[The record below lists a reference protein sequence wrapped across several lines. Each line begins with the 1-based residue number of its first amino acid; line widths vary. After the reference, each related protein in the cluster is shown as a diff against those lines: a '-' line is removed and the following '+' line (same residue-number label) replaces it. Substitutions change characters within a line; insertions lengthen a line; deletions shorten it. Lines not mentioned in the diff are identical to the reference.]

1 MKRLWYG
8 GTIYTMEKENETAE
22 AVLVEN
28 DKIIAVGNK
37 AELWH
42 QADEIIDLKGAAM
55 YPGFVDSHLH
65 MIFQGEKLIRLDL
78 SKASTAEEM
87 LNLIKEA
94 AENTPSDQ
102 WLFGEGWNENNF
114 PDKRIP
120 SKEELDA
127 IRKEPIILTRVCHH
141 VVLGNTAALT
151 AGGISEESN
160 SPAGGEIGRD
170 ENGQLNGL
178 LYDQAT
184 NAVTNAIP
192 KVGESYIE
200 SLTEALN
207 LAIDGML
214 AHGLTGGHTEDMHYF
229 GKYTNP
235 LTAFKRV
242 IGKKKHF
249 RVNLL
254 RHHEVFE
261 EMQNDKAEYTEPF
274 IEPGAMKIFADG
286 ALGGSTAALTKP
298 YADQPNNYGLLI
310 HTDDR
315 LEELVKLARKY
326 GEPVA
331 VHMIGDAGA
340 EQVLTIL
347 EKYPLTNGKRDRLIH
362 CCILSEELAARIE
375 KLPVVLDLQPA
386 FVPSDFPWVI
396 NRLGK
401 ERLEWAYAWRKLVD
415 RGIMCAA
422 GTDAPVEDISPIASI
437 YGAVERKKPGAD
449 HDGYLPE
456 EKLTRFQAIRMY
468 TVGSAQAIGK
478 EYVRGLIKPGFDA
491 DFSIFDRDLFA
502 GTSEDMLE
510 AKAVQTVVA
519 GKIVFDRRK
528 QTRSSIDNAL
538 A

>member
-22 AVLVEN
+22 AVLVEK

-42 QADEIIDLKGAAM
+42 QADEVIDLKGAAM

-94 AENTPSDQ
+94 AEKTPSDQ

-207 LAIDGML
+207 LAIDDML

-261 EMQNDKAEYTEPF
+261 EMQNVKAEYTEPF

-437 YGAVERKKPGAD
+437 YGAVERKKPGTD

-528 QTRSSIDNAL
+528 QT
-538 A
+538 

>member
-28 DKIIAVGNK
+28 DKIIAVGSK
-37 AELWH
+37 ADLWH
-42 QADEIIDLKGAAM
+42 QADEVIDLKGAAM

-87 LNLIKEA
+87 LNHIKEA
-94 AENTPSDQ
+94 AENTPNDQ

-120 SKEELDA
+120 SKEELDS
-127 IRKEPIILTRVCHH
+127 IRKEPILLTRVCHH

-151 AGGISEESN
+151 AGGISEESK
-160 SPAGGEIGRD
+160 SPAGGGIGRD

-192 KVGESYIE
+192 KVGEAYIE

-207 LAIDGML
+207 LAIDDML

-298 YADQPNNYGLLI
+298 YADQPNNSGLLI

-315 LEELVKLARKY
+315 LEELVKMARKY
-326 GEPVA
+326 SEPVA

-340 EQVLTIL
+340 EQVLNIL

-396 NRLGK
+396 NRLG
-401 ERLEWAYAWRKLVD
+401 EVRLEWAYAWRKLVD

-437 YGAVERKKPGAD
+437 YAAVERKKPGAD

-456 EKLTRFQAIRMY
+456 EKLTRFQAIRLY

-478 EYVRGLIKPGFDA
+478 EDVRGLIKPGFDA

-502 GTSEDMLE
+502 GTSEDMLQ

>member
-42 QADEIIDLKGAAM
+42 QADEVIDLKGAAM

-207 LAIDGML
+207 LAIDDML

-298 YADQPNNYGLLI
+298 YADQPNNYGLFI

-315 LEELVKLARKY
+315 LVELVKLARKY

-437 YGAVERKKPGAD
+437 YGAVERKKPGTD